1 MSPFHPLSPDILFP
15 SVKSNQWFMFIFP
28 GGFLGFGDSEILFKL
43 GNHGCSES
51 LWVSR
56 IGSLTFYLKSQV
68 CLSRRMLINL
78 CKTSLKFPFLTS
90 EKI

>member
-15 SVKSNQWFMFIFP
+15 SVKGNQWFMFIFP
-28 GGFLGFGDSEILFKL
+28 GGFLGFGDSEILFRV

-56 IGSLTFYLKSQV
+56 VGGLTFCLKSV
-68 CLSRRMLINL
+68 SRRMLINL
-78 CKTSLKFPFLTS
+78 CKTSLQFPFLNS